1 MLHKRLSERGISFME
16 AFKLGEM
23 EARFADLIWERA
35 PIRSGEL
42 TKLCE
47 EQFEWKRTTTYTM
60 LKRLCER
67 GIFVNE
73 NGMVRVQMTK
83 EEIQAGQGSTFIEEN
98 FNGSLPLFLAA
109 FSRKNKLSKNDVE
122 KLQELIDSYR
132 DSDGEEESE

>member
-1 MLHKRLSERGISFME
+1 ME
-16 AFKLGEM
+16 AYKLGEM
-23 EARFADLIWERA
+23 EARFADLIWEHA

-47 EQFEWKRTTTYTM
+47 EKFDWKRTTTYTM

-73 NGMVRVQMTK
+73 SGVVNVKMTK
-83 EEIQAGQGSTFIEEN
+83 DEFLAGQGSSFIEEH

-109 FSRKNKLSKNDVE
+109 FSRKNKLSREDVE
-122 KLQELIDSYR
+122 KLQQLIDSYR
-132 DSDGEEESE
+132 EEDA

>member
-1 MLHKRLSERGISFME
+1 MKEYKLATSE
-16 AFKLGEM
+16 K
-23 EARFADLIWERA
+23 RFADLIWEHA

-67 GIFVNE
+67 GMFVNE
-73 NGMVRVQMTK
+73 NGTVRVQMTK
-83 EEIQAGQGSTFIEEN
+83 EEFQAGQGTAFIEEH
-98 FNGSLPLFLAA
+98 FNGSLPLFLTA

-122 KLQELIDSYR
+122 KLQQLIDSYR
-132 DSDGEEESE
+132 DSDGEEERE